1 MRTCKIL
8 IADDEKLAREAIKLQ
23 LAGRENIQVV
33 AECADGADALQ
44 KIKEYLPS
52 IIFMDIQMPSLSG
65 FEVLQALPADYQPF
79 LIIVTAHDYY
89 ALKAYEHDAVDY
101 LVKPF
106 TEERFTRA
114 YQKAYRQWK
123 LNNTQ
128 KDKSIVPSLTERM
141 LDAVEQ
147 NNPYKSRIVV
157 KDGIR
162 LFVVSCE
169 EIIFIEA
176 KGDYTAIHT
185 KEKKYLHNESLSKM
199 EESLEPSSFRR
210 IHRSSIVNIHF
221 IKELSSHYNGDYTV
235 ILNNGQSLKLSR
247 NYRKQLLEKIG

>member
-1 MRTCKIL
+1 MQTCKIL

-23 LAGRENIQVV
+23 LAGRENTEVV
-33 AECADGADALQ
+33 AECADGAEALQ
-44 KIKEYLPS
+44 KIKEHLPS
-52 IIFMDIQMPSLSG
+52 IIFLDIQMPSFSG
-65 FEVLQALPADYQPF
+65 FEVLEALPADYLPF
-79 LIIVTAHDYY
+79 LIIVTAHDHY
-89 ALKAYEHDAVDY
+89 ALKAYEHDALDY

-106 TEERFTRA
+106 TDERFTRA
-114 YQKAYRQWK
+114 YQKAYRQWQ
-123 LNNTQ
+123 LNTMPVDTANTR
-128 KDKSIVPSLTERM
+128 SLTERM
-141 LDAVEQ
+141 LKAVEQ

-185 KEKKYLHNESLSKM
+185 KEKKYLHNESLNKL

-235 ILNNGQSLKLSR
+235 LLNTGQTLKLSR
-247 NYRKQLLEKIG
+247 NYRKQLLEKIS